1 MLNEGAQAA
10 QGLEVEANENAA
22 SEETAGKFSI
32 KNGMTD
38 EERYNELKDKTIV
51 VVPFNQSALAETGED
66 IDSLIGKYKK
76 DAMLVIAPVAEKLGV
91 YKKYENGT
99 VKLEFNYSKK
109 QLERE
114 HN

>member
-1 MLNEGAQAA
+1 MLNEGEQAA
-10 QGLEVEANENAA
+10 QGLGVEANENAA

-51 VVPFNQSALAETGED
+51 VVPFNQSALAETGEG